1 MTHPIPPGTRDVLP
15 DEMRELRAL
24 TERMR
29 SAFEEAGYGEVWTP
43 ALEYEQVLR
52 TGDDRAA
59 GAGYRLFD
67 EHGEVLALRSDMT
80 IPIARVVAT
89 RYAGAEPPFR
99 LTYFAHAYRAPARG
113 AGELPGLLQGGIELI
128 GVDAPAGEAEVVALV

>member
-24 TERMR
+24 TERLR
-29 SAFEEAGYGEVWTP
+29 AGFEDAGYGEVWTP
-43 ALEYEQVLR
+43 SLEYEEVLK

-67 EHGEVLALRSDMT
+67 EHGEVLAMRSDMT
-80 IPIARVVAT
+80 IPIARLVAT
-89 RYAGAEPPFR
+89 RMQDVEPPFR
-99 LTYFAHAYRAPARG
+99 LSYIARAYRAVSPQRG
-113 AGELPGLLQGGIELI
+113 QMREFTQAGVELVG
-128 GVDAPAGEAEVVALV
+128 APAPRGPPR